1 MSLTLTTIQRVLTW
15 DLQVRNVTNQAQ
27 YSIVTNF
34 LTIEMTWLMF
44 KTKAKPRG
52 TACIVAS
59 PLPVNTRVG
68 VLSLSPLNDSN
79 AYSLWLS
86 GDVVAS
92 GTAHGM
98 QVNGELPHP
107 TDLCTPFT
115 SLAMPLTESTTFW
128 MNDEPGASFF
138 AHLPKAWKCILVFTY
153 YSVKAYQ
160 PTVLCNKM
168 NSALSRW
175 DV

>member
-86 GDVVAS
+86 GDVVAY
-92 GTAHGM
+92 GIAHGM
-98 QVNGELPHP
+98 QVDGGLTHP
-107 TDLCTPFT
+107 TDLHHVQVCSSKKVLGRTPFT
-115 SLAMPLTESTTFW
+115 SLAMHLTESARWT
-128 MNDEPGASFF
+128 MN
-138 AHLPKAWKCILVFTY
+138 LVRPFSLTSLKLEYLYLFYTY
-153 YSVKAYQ
+153 YF
-160 PTVLCNKM
+160 C
-168 NSALSRW
+168 W
-175 DV
+175 